1 MASSW
6 VGWGATLVR
15 GAARSKWAA
24 VQGTGVWHKERAQGS
39 GEELRL
45 PLLGGV
51 IFVEHELL
59 LRDPV

>member
-1 MASSW
+1 M
-6 VGWGATLVR
+6 R
-15 GAARSKWAA
+15 GAACSKWAA

-59 LRDPV
+59 LRDPVVV